1 MGVIVSETEFAAVS
15 EWMLHGN
22 INQFVE
28 GHQEANRFKLVGF
41 CPISCNSHQLLTVET
56 TRHPQLGDVAE
67 GLIYMHDQGMIHG
80 NLKGVRIPIAES
92 DLSS

>member
-1 MGVIVSETEFAAVS
+1 MGMIVADTEFATVS

-28 GHQEANRFKLVGF
+28 GHQEANRFELVGF
-41 CPISCNSHQLLTVET
+41 CPTSCNPHQLLTVKT
-56 TRHPQLGDVAE
+56 ARHPQLKDVAE
-67 GLIYMHDQGMIHG
+67 GLIYMHGQGIIHG